1 MFVTT
6 SPKTIRKTAAPG
18 AGPMASVMEEI
29 HGTFFERK
37 DQKMVTSTLSLLLL
51 AHSWLF
57 GLQNGSPREEA
68 RKPTVS
74 TMPLH
79 EGLSAI
85 EKLGKTFGDS
95 YAGKVAIAIEYR
107 ALHQVI
113 GASSIEFLRDGS
125 VFLTDFAMIRLSD
138 IDNKEISR
146 LSTICRA
153 PQVRCVFERPV
164 RSFSDLLHNNKIITI
179 DISAAKRSKREERL
193 PKAPARALPM
203 HVE

>member
-1 MFVTT
+1 MV
-6 SPKTIRKTAAPG
+6 
-18 AGPMASVMEEI
+18 ASA
-29 HGTFFERK
+29 T
-37 DQKMVTSTLSLLLL
+37 SLLLL
-51 AHSWLF
+51 AYSWWF
-57 GLQNGSPREEA
+57 GLQNVALQEEMVQKHTA
-68 RKPTVS
+68 PTTAAHKS
-74 TMPLH
+74 
-79 EGLSAI
+79 LSAR
-85 EKLGKTFGDS
+85 EKLCRSFGNS
-95 YAGKVAIAIEYR
+95 YASKAVIMIEQR

-113 GASSIEFLRDGS
+113 GASSIEFLGDGS

-193 PKAPARALPM
+193 PKAQGRALPM